1 MFGPAA
7 TPGGGG
13 GGTVRQIYSYGD
25 GIVRVGVGSWCD
37 YGDGDSRNCHA
48 LNDGAN
54 IPANHELLTDSAEL
68 AGFPSVYLSD
78 VSSGHCDDL
87 NPDCS
92 ASGGDNRLSDNPFSG
107 CKFPVNLDAGVNGTL
122 TARWAGDDLFSADLA
137 DGGFVPAG
145 ATVTFVAD
153 PDDGF
158 YVSGWTGCA
167 QTADNVGGAEDG
179 ENKECEAVADSNL
192 SVSASFGNR
201 AVARCAAEGKLA
213 NAAGDGC
220 VSECPAGQE
229 NNGGQCAAC
238 GDGTYNADSG
248 GSCKICGEGTVGG
261 ESNGGFTTCACDRL
275 REKDSGGTCVQT
287 ERDVDISATDRE
299 GGTGGEVVATV
310 AGREVSDVAPVSQSV
325 TITAIP
331 DAGLYVNTWNGS
343 CNNIGGTGFQDPVG
357 TPQVCVVAPGTS
369 AISAKVTFQEGLVCE
384 TRNREQ
390 VSVTTCGA
398 CLPTFY
404 DPAPDVKA
412 THDCACR
419 PGMIRAEVFLSGEDV
434 LANAPEPR
442 CVPSGS
448 VGAECARSGWDYLN
462 YGGAEI
468 CGFGRDESTLLNWQ
482 SRHSETRCVISGSG
496 FQTEPQCA
504 DVFGT
509 DIPDKT
515 ATARAFVFNC
525 PTGVSADRTACLW
538 AVDLTQNA
546 GGNLS
551 AKWSGDS
558 DLRSGE
564 TVPDGAM
571 VTFVATPADGY
582 YVSLWAG
589 CESTDDNTGAHAD
602 SDLKEC
608 ATVVNADITAGAV
621 FADIDECR
629 TDANNCDANAT
640 CENHTFSGIAP
651 FCTCN
656 EGYDGNGA
664 ECYALR
670 TVGISAAANGT
681 VSASSTSDLNIRDG
695 ETARQESTVF
705 FTATPTVGFYVSGW
719 TGDCDNNA
727 AATTGED
734 DPPGTPQSCTIGPG
748 SGDVSAG
755 AEFAEIADC
764 ASRKRTQTTATT
776 CGSCTNGFATADA
789 GDAGDADVACLPVM
803 DCGAGRLVLRNGTA
817 CGECDAENFY
827 REPASGDGTG
837 DCELVTCSVEKGE
850 VRVGTTCQCAE
861 GLTQTSGN
869 PNSSG
874 LCVDDVRLSAAN
886 ECERAGWRLSAS
898 RSDCEIAIDSAGGAN
913 PGRHESCTLIGGIY
927 SCGYFFADTDGD
939 GVPNFPDYDAA
950 LDVPD
955 PREFAAYCRDG
966 LEPSG
971 LNYGGRTEC
980 ITFPTVY
987 VDSVASGGAVSVSW
1001 TGPAGYPKD
1010 DDLQS
1015 GDKVPPGTTVTFAA
1029 IPADADWYV
1038 GWWTGACESSGAATG
1053 ADDSGG
1059 GEVKTCEIAAERATD
1074 ITVGVIFEEIVA
1086 CEPLHR
1092 AERSDAVSCGGC
1104 LPTFADSDGGRF
1116 VTCECPAGTVE
1127 VSAFLSDGDFLAN
1140 TPDRRCVA
1148 SDSLAAE
1155 CALSGW
1161 DYLDYGGA
1169 KICSFGRDGSTLED
1183 AQSGGVRT
1191 RCLVGGEAAGD
1202 ASVGCGDVFG
1212 EDIPDKASSAREFFF
1227 NCPGDAGFDSARG
1240 TCTWTVNLTPG
1251 ANGSLSASWA
1261 GDDDLRNGG
1270 TVLHN
1275 ALVTFTAAPDD
1286 NYYVIGWTGCA
1297 QTTDNLGRPTDG
1309 GDKDCAAVV
1318 DFNLTVSASFEARNA
1333 NRCPD
1338 GFYDPDGVA
1347 PDGTGVNCVRKRF
1360 TLADLNQYCLASG
1373 LSSPFATL
1381 GTGVGAGA
1389 IGSFCF
1395 LLADQ
1400 DRNCFVLNDGVVVET
1415 GTVLGD
1421 TTPGSQVRSFGA
1433 YPSGLCDVVYPDC
1446 GESGQVAVEA
1456 DNPLFGCMDPPSGL
1470 RPVNFS
1476 RLLFGG
1482 SMSAAVGGVE
1492 IDSGDLAEEGAEVT
1506 FTATPSGAGFY
1517 VSEWTGDCENNP
1529 TAETGV
1535 GDAAGGAAKVC
1546 VVVADGRS
1554 EVSAGAVFAAAEVC
1568 GDVFRGDGD
1577 RPDACGECLRGY
1589 ADAGGAADV
1598 GACVAGDVGSAADLC
1613 ADAGWAVAAG
1623 RQFCVV
1629 AARVAGEASGASQCY
1644 FAQANPAEGN
1654 AELDVA
1660 LRTSS
1665 VACGDV
1671 FGSPPVF
1678 PLFAGGV
1685 GVSGNPVLYCAGEG
1699 ELVSADGTRCVA
1711 ACPGSQASDGG
1722 VNARCVCA
1730 SGVVTLDGMDCA
1742 GECPAGERVAEGQ
1755 CVCNADR
1762 EVRGGACVCAEAEAI
1777 DVGEGV
1783 CAQSRAV
1790 SVLGS
1795 DNGVV
1800 VATVLGAEVAE
1811 AGSARSPVTVP
1822 VTFVAA
1828 PDGGYYVESWT
1839 GDCLS
1844 NPSAGTGEG
1853 DATGGIPKSCVVSA
1867 GNADIEAGAT
1877 FAAVRDCGDENREGA
1892 DGVLVCGL
1900 CSVNYEDFNN
1910 DGDCT
1915 ACDSRIVGSVSE
1927 VGGSCGCVAGAITD
1941 ESLSFLN
1948 SAGDACVNRSG
1959 CLVGEGPDE
1968 TGRVCSA
1975 CVGDTF
1981 NPTAGES
1988 CMVCENGGTVGDV
2001 VNGGFTTCACAG
2013 DYTGA
2018 ACDTL
2023 PDCPENSSRGPNNA
2037 DKCVCDVNYSPAS
2050 GSPSSG
2056 TDVVCALDMRSVS
2069 VLVSDGGVVVA
2080 TVSGLEVSESQAT
2093 PSPVTEPVTFVATPD
2108 GGYYVESWAGD
2119 CLSNSSAGTGEGDAT
2134 GGVPKSCVV
2143 DAGSSDISAG
2153 AVFGVVRDCGS
2164 ENREDASGVLVCG
2177 LCSVNYEDFNNDGDC
2192 TACDSRIAGSVSE
2205 VGGSCGCV
2213 AGAITDSSLSFLNSA
2228 GDACVNRSGCLVGE
2242 GPDETGRVCSAC
2254 VGDEFNPTAGE
2265 SCMVCMNGGTV
2276 GDVVNGGFTTCTC
2289 AGDYTGTACDTL
2301 PDCPENSSRGP
2312 NNADKCVC
2320 DVNYSP
2326 ASGSPSSGV
2335 DVVCELDERS
2345 VSVLVSDGGVVVAT
2359 VSGSEV
2365 SESQATPSPVTEP
2378 VTFVAAPDGGYYV
2391 ESWTGDCLSNPS
2403 AGTGEGDATGG
2414 VPKTCVVSAGSADIS
2429 AGAVFGAVRD
2439 CGSESRK
2446 EAVGVLVCGTCA
2458 DDYEDVDGTCSA
2470 CAVAHSGST
2479 GGAACSCDSD
2489 SGYADPDENDSV
2501 LECLRVLSAS
2511 DCDAYGGG
2519 LTDNDTACDCSTARG
2534 FSGESCDVCAGDNVR
2549 TVQGSVVSC
2558 ESPTGQAVCD
2568 RAEGGAL
2575 EFRDGRCV
2583 SYCEAG
2589 QQRDSGTGACV
2600 ACAAGTYNPTAG
2612 AACQSCNGIT
2622 GDIENG
2628 GATSCAECENG
2639 GARADADTNTCACVG
2654 DYYGDTCGERD
2665 VCPANSSRGLD
2676 DGDKCVC
2683 DVHYSPASG
2692 SSVSGTDVVCEVDE
2706 RTVLVLNS
2714 VFGTVVATVAG
2725 AEVAEGGSADSPVTV
2740 PVTFIATPDAGHY
2753 VRAWMGDCLG
2763 VGDTGEDDAPGA
2775 VQVCEVAA
2783 GVGAVRAG
2791 ATFDDIEDCA
2801 GDRREQTDATTCG
2814 GCAGSYVDTNPD
2826 DGGLTCGCPA
2836 GSEEVS
2842 PGVCG
2847 ACGAGMFNAVAGA
2860 ACQSCN
2866 GITGDI
2872 VNGGATSCAECENGG
2887 ARTDAD
2893 TNTCAC
2899 VGDYYGDTCGE
2910 RDVCPANSSR
2920 GSDDGDK
2927 CECDVHYSPAS
2938 GSSDS
2943 GTDVVCELDERTV
2956 FVANSVFGTVVATV
2970 GGVEVAENGSADSPV
2985 TVPVTFIATPDA
2997 GYYVRAWTGDCLG
3010 VGDTGEDD
3018 APGAVQVCE
3027 VAAGAGAVRA
3037 GATFDTVED
3046 CAGVRRE
3053 QASAT
3058 TCGGCAG
3065 SYVDTNPDD
3074 GDLTCGCPAGSEEV
3088 SPGVCGACGAG
3099 MFNAVAGGSC
3109 GVCAGITG
3117 DGNGNKLDG
3126 GATSCDV
3133 CGNGG
3138 ARAGDDSNACACVGH
3153 HTGELCEVPP
3163 RVVSVTMSDDGAL
3176 SAEWDGVALG
3186 VGDDVPDGAQVT
3198 FAAVPVSGYYVSVWT
3213 DACADNPNTGGH
3225 GDGGR
3230 KECVV
3235 SADGDVTVGAVFADI
3250 NECEDAN
3257 KVNGGCGL
3265 ESEFRC
3271 VNQVGA
3277 ARTCERIC
3285 RNAGVRQSDDACEC
3299 VNNYTGDFCEVPP
3312 RGVSWTSAS
3321 DGALWAEWDGMT
3333 LDIGDDVPNGARV
3346 TFIATPTVGF
3356 YVSGWAGDCLNN
3368 PTATTGENDDAGG
3381 TAKTCV
3387 ATADDSGVNAGA
3399 TFGAVRDCG
3408 DENREGADGVLVC
3421 GVCSVNYED
3430 YNSDGDCTTCDS
3442 RIVGSVSEVG
3452 GSCGCVAGAITDSSL
3467 SFLNSA
3473 RDACVNRTGCL
3484 VGEGPDETGRVCS
3497 ACVGDTFNP
3506 TAGESC
3512 MVCMNGG
3519 TVGDVVNGGFT
3530 TCTCSGDWT
3539 GTACDVLPACPDNAS
3554 RGSDADKCVCD
3565 DEYRVADSSPALS
3578 GVDVVCEVLLRT
3590 VFAAFSQNGTV
3601 VATVAGV
3608 EISEGGS
3615 ALSPVTERVTFTAS
3629 PGSDYYVKSWTG
3641 DCAAERSPVV
3651 ATTGEGDAPGAV
3663 QVCVVAAGGDY
3674 TWAGAVFA
3682 GVADCAGLNQE
3693 RTDATTCG
3701 SCVGVYVDT
3710 NPNDD
3715 RFTCG
3720 CPVGWEEAG
3729 DGCQPCSAGKFN
3741 GSAGGSCGVCDGV
3754 VRDGDGNKVDAGA
3767 TRCDVCLNG
3776 GTRADVN
3783 TNACACVGDYYG
3795 DLCGSRDSCPDNSS
3809 RDLSE
3814 GVAAQC
3820 VCDDDYNS
3828 PDGAPDRGTSVICVL
3843 NERAVSV
3850 LVSDNGVVVAT
3861 VSGMEVSE
3869 SETTLSPVTVPVT
3882 FIAVPDDGYYVTV
3895 WTGDCESNPSATT
3908 GEDGSPGAVQACV
3921 VSAGDAGIQAGA
3933 VFAEVADCDGENRI
3947 RTSAT
3952 ACGGCDAARHYF
3964 DKDGSEDGYECV
3976 LPTRANCKSVNK
3988 VANNVDDAL
3997 STECVVVSEANC
4009 ARVGEYADPIGHTRT
4024 CLESCPNS
4032 YGTSPAV
4039 PGACSFCEGGR
4050 ESPDGRTPCAC
4061 PAGERPTVKSG
4072 VCVTGAAMDAAE
4084 ACEAAGWRLNDDGDR
4099 CLVKS
4104 VNGDTGV
4111 AQSSCDLASGCA
4123 AAFGSGFNF
4132 PTTIAADAETPR
4144 EFVYN
4149 CGTGRNPAG
4158 ANTRGETECCDDP
4171 TTDDGAGV
4179 CRPTAETCGA
4189 YGGAAVNDAYDPADR
4204 HAHPPCVCGEGDGG
4218 TPGTEEG
4225 EGCFAAWTIYLSA
4238 ATNGTLSATAEG
4250 DAIRDGGK
4258 VSRGATV
4265 TFAASPSPGFYVSA
4279 WDGCEGIPP
4288 ESILGGDD
4296 DGDAKL
4302 CAAAALSDLRVSVSF
4317 AEREQCPGSLVNS
4330 AGDGCVDFCAAGE
4343 ELNDSGDACVVCDS
4357 GEYNPTP
4364 DGSCVVCG
4372 DNGTRMSATVCE
4384 CDSGYAKGA
4393 SGECVVASPRAEMV
4407 GVVAASL
4414 VAAPEGNYF
4423 VREWVGVTCANDGDA
4438 TGDADNPGAVKVCEL
4453 SSATSAEATVGVVY
4467 SYSRTATLGTVPAD
4481 GTGGTVYATVAAAV
4495 PEELSDGGR
4504 VSSREFVFVVAVP
4517 AAGWRVTSW
4526 GDGGGVCKDAPTSQ
4540 DENDTGAKVCVI
4552 RPGDED
4558 LNVGVTFESVSSSD
4572 PGL

>member
-1 MFGPAA
+1 MPRFAGVLRAGTLVAALAGAAACAVFALAPALAQTGEESCTLVSVPANPERGELCVPDSGGDNILADARNCAGAGWDLRRTSNGRWRCDVPFRNHAGGNDENSCRLFNGERTGCRNQFGTASNGGADIPRRRPNHDSDPDNPTRFAAQCPPDREPDPEWDGTGTQQCVALQRSVAVSRADNGTVVATVAGAVVGENRSAESPATEPVTFAA
-7 TPGGGG
+7 TPDDGYYVSEW
-13 GGTVRQIYSYGD
+13 TGD
-25 GIVRVGVGSWCD
+25 CENNPSATTGE
-37 YGDGDSRNCHA
+37 GDSGANIGAAKTCVVDAGTEDVVAGAMFATVENCPSRHRPQATATTCGALDSASLASAPRITAADIDRFCADAGGRADNLLAYNPTFIRNMIVVGRQCIFGTGDPRNCHA
-48 LNDGAN
+48 LNAGTTV
-54 IPANHELLTDSAEL
+54 PANHQL
-68 AGFPSVYLSD
+68 AAANSN
-78 VSSGHCDDL
+78 GHCDDIH
-87 NPDCS
+87 PAC
-92 ASGGDNRLSDNPFSG
+92 SGGEPRTIENNPLSG
-107 CKFPVNLDAGVNGTL
+107 CGCATGTSLITAHTSFSQTEQRCAPSDSLGTECALSGWLYLDSSGTESCIFSSGDNSALEDGQSGVKRANCSIAGGGPSVPRCADIFG
-122 TARWAGDDLFSADLA
+122 GDIPDA
-137 DGGFVPAG
+137 DGTAQTFFYNCPAGSEVASDRSACTWAVSLDPGANGSLSAKWFGDSDLEDGERVPAG
-145 ATVTFVAD
+145 TRVTFVAR
-153 PDDGF
+153 PDVRY

-167 QTADNVGGAEDG
+167 EAADNIGSADDVGSQECAVVVSEQLTVGAVFKSALVDQCRVGGM
-179 ENKECEAVADSNL
+179 VANFAHD
-192 SVSASFGNR
+192 A
-201 AVARCAAEGKLA
+201 
-213 NAAGDGC
+213 C
-220 VSECPAGQE
+220 VSECPVGQGDE
-229 NNGGQCAAC
+229 DGQCAPCIGGA
-238 GDGTYNADSG
+238 YSPAAG
-248 GSCKICGEGTVGG
+248 GSCIACSPGGVAGG
-261 ESNGGFTTCACDRL
+261 EVNGGFSSCECGALYVKGDGGVCVQVERTVALSARA
-275 REKDSGGTCVQT
+275 SGGL
-287 ERDVDISATDRE
+287 AGP
-299 GGTGGEVVATV
+299 GGTVTAESGGEAIVDGGVAS
-310 AGREVSDVAPVSQSV
+310 VSGSV
-325 TITAIP
+325 TITAVP
-331 DAGLYVNTWNGS
+331 DDGWYVQQWDGNCRTYAL
-343 CNNIGGTGFQDPVG
+343 IGTDRPAG
-357 TPQVCVVAPGTS
+357 TPIVCVVPPGTS
-369 AISAKVTFQEGLVCE
+369 AIDTGAAFDLGASCGSSF
-384 TRNREQ
+384 NRESLNNPISCGGCLATYEDSDPD
-390 VSVTTCGA
+390 SV
-398 CLPTFY
+398 
-404 DPAPDVKA
+404 
-412 THDCACR
+412 
-419 PGMIRAEVFLSGEDV
+419 
-434 LANAPEPR
+434 
-442 CVPSGS
+442 
-448 VGAECARSGWDYLN
+448 
-462 YGGAEI
+462 
-468 CGFGRDESTLLNWQ
+468 
-482 SRHSETRCVISGSG
+482 
-496 FQTEPQCA
+496 
-504 DVFGT
+504 
-509 DIPDKT
+509 
-515 ATARAFVFNC
+515 
-525 PTGVSADRTACLW
+525 GVSACVCPIGTSEGNWYSDVEDFLAKESERRCVEDTTSRPQRDPSVVGITAFTQGDMTVTRYVPPASLEADCHDSGW
-538 AVDLTQNA
+538 AVLDFGANWYCLFALDGSMLKDAQTGA
-546 GGNLS
+546 TATHCVLRGGGSRGIPDCAEIFGGGVPDQGSEARMILHNCPS
-551 AKWSGDS
+551 AVSADHSACYYKVVIPERTHGAVSASWAGDS
-558 DLRSGE
+558 DLESGE
-564 TVPDGAM
+564 GVAPGAT
-571 VTFVATPADGY
+571 VTFTAVPNPGY
-582 YVSLWAG
+582 YVTTWIG
-589 CESTDDNTGAHAD
+589 CPPTAENTGGHD
-602 SDLKEC
+602 DGGSQEC
-608 ATVVNADITAGAV
+608 AAVVDAELTVRAV
-621 FADIDECR
+621 FVDIDECQ
-629 TDANNCDANAT
+629 TDNACDENAS
-640 CENHTFSGIAP
+640 CENHAFSGIAP
-651 FCTCN
+651 ICTCN
-656 EGYDGNGA
+656 EGYDGNGVK
-664 ECYALR
+664 CYALR
-670 TVGISAAANGT
+670 TVGISAATNGT

-734 DPPGTPQSCTIGPG
+734 DPPGTPQSCEVAPG
-748 SGDVSAG
+748 VPDIAAG
-755 AEFAEIADC
+755 ATFSAIADC
-764 ASRKRTQTTATT
+764 ASRKRVNDSATS
-776 CGSCTNGFATADA
+776 CGSCMNGFATADVN
-789 GDAGDADVACLPVM
+789 DADDAAVLCLPVAS
-803 DCGAGRLVLRNGTA
+803 CGVGQAAIDNGTA
-817 CGECDAENFY
+817 CECDAANGY
-827 REPASGDGTG
+827 RDRTPDDGVLS
-837 DCELVTCSVEKGE
+837 CELVVCDFVNAGE
-850 VRVGTTCQCAE
+850 VRVGTECHCRDLHTR
-861 GLTQTSGN
+861 TSGN

-874 LCVDDVRLSAAN
+874 TCVTNGRVDVAN
-886 ECERAGWRLSAS
+886 ACEAAGWRLNSF
-898 RSDCEIAIDSAGGAN
+898 RTNCVIAINNGGT
-913 PGRHESCTLIGGIY
+913 PFESCSLLPGG
-927 SCGYFFADTDGD
+927 CANFFADSDGD
-939 GVPNFPDYDAA
+939 GVPNLPRYDAA
-950 LDVPD
+950 LDVPT
-955 PREFAAYCRDG
+955 PRRFAMHCADG
-966 LEPSG
+966 REPSG
-971 LNYGGRTEC
+971 KNDGGQTEC
-980 ITFPTVY
+980 VTFPTVY
-987 VDSVASGGAVSVSW
+987 VDPVSGGGAGGALSVSW
-1001 TGPAGYPKD
+1001 AGVAGWPSFAGD

-1029 IPADADWYV
+1029 TPADDGRYV
-1038 GWWTGACESSGAATG
+1038 AWWTGDCESSGAATG

-1059 GEVKTCEIAAERATD
+1059 GEVKTCEIVAERATD
-1074 ITVGVIFEEIVA
+1074 VTVGVIFEEIVA

-1191 RCLVGGEAAGD
+1191 RCLVGGEVAGD

-1240 TCTWTVNLTPG
+1240 TCTWTVNLNPG

-1433 YPSGLCDVVYPDC
+1433 YPAGLCDVVYPDC

-1456 DNPLFGCMDPPSGL
+1456 DNPLFGCMDPPSGS

-1482 SMSAAVGGVE
+1482 SMSAAVGGVA

-1529 TAETGV
+1529 TAATGV

-1554 EVSAGAVFAAAEVC
+1554 EVAAGAVFAAAEVC

-1654 AELDVA
+1654 AELDAA

-1678 PLFAGGV
+1678 PLLAGGV
-1685 GVSGNPVLYCAGEG
+1685 GVSGNPVLYCAGAG

-1742 GECPAGERVAEGQ
+1742 GECPAGETATDGQ

-1762 EVRGGACVCAEAEAI
+1762 EVREGACVCSEAEAI

-1853 DATGGIPKSCVVSA
+1853 DATGGVSKSCIVDAGSADISAGAVFGAVRDCGDENREGADGVLVCGVCSVNYEDFNNDGDCTACDSRIAGSVSEVGGSCGCVPGAITDESLSFLNSAGNACVNRSGCLAGEGPDETGRTCAACVGNEFNPTAGESCMVCENGGTVGGLTNGGWTTCECAGDYTGTACDTLPDCPDNSSRTTDADKCVCDVNYSPASGSPSSGVDVVCALDMRSVSVSVSDGGVVVATVSGLEVSESQATPSPVTEPVTFVATPDGDYYVESWTGDCLSNPSAGTGEGDATGGGSKSCVVSAGSSDIEAGAVFGAVRDCGSENREGADGVLVCGVCSVNHEDFNNDGSCTACDSRIVGSVSEVGGSCGCDAGTVTDESLSFLNSAGNACVNRSGCLAGEGPDETGRTCAACVGDEFNPTAGESCMVCMNGGTVGDAVNGGWTTCTCAGDYTGAACDTLPDCPSNSSRASDGDKCVCDVNYSPASGSPSSGTDVVCESDERSVSVLVSGNGVVVATVSGSEVGENDSADSPVTVPVTFVATPDSDYYVLGWTGDCDNNSSAGTGEGDATGGIPKSCVVSA

-1892 DGVLVCGL
+1892 DGVLVCGV

-1910 DGDCT
+1910 DG
-1915 ACDSRIVGSVSE
+1915 S
-1927 VGGSCGCVAGAITD
+1927 
-1941 ESLSFLN
+1941 
-1948 SAGDACVNRSG
+1948 
-1959 CLVGEGPDE
+1959 
-1968 TGRVCSA
+1968 
-1975 CVGDTF
+1975 
-1981 NPTAGES
+1981 
-1988 CMVCENGGTVGDV
+1988 
-2001 VNGGFTTCACAG
+2001 
-2013 DYTGA
+2013 
-2018 ACDTL
+2018 
-2023 PDCPENSSRGPNNA
+2023 
-2037 DKCVCDVNYSPAS
+2037 
-2050 GSPSSG
+2050 
-2056 TDVVCALDMRSVS
+2056 
-2069 VLVSDGGVVVA
+2069 
-2080 TVSGLEVSESQAT
+2080 
-2093 PSPVTEPVTFVATPD
+2093 
-2108 GGYYVESWAGD
+2108 
-2119 CLSNSSAGTGEGDAT
+2119 
-2134 GGVPKSCVV
+2134 
-2143 DAGSSDISAG
+2143 
-2153 AVFGVVRDCGS
+2153 
-2164 ENREDASGVLVCG
+2164 
-2177 LCSVNYEDFNNDGDC
+2177 C

-2213 AGAITDSSLSFLNSA
+2213 AGAITDGSLSFLNSA
-2228 GDACVNRSGCLVGE
+2228 GDACVSRAGCLVGE
-2242 GPDETGRVCSAC
+2242 GADETGRVCSAC
-2254 VGDEFNPTAGE
+2254 VGDE
-2265 SCMVCMNGGTV
+2265 
-2276 GDVVNGGFTTCTC
+2276 
-2289 AGDYTGTACDTL
+2289 
-2301 PDCPENSSRGP
+2301 
-2312 NNADKCVC
+2312 
-2320 DVNYSP
+2320 
-2326 ASGSPSSGV
+2326 
-2335 DVVCELDERS
+2335 
-2345 VSVLVSDGGVVVAT
+2345 
-2359 VSGSEV
+2359 
-2365 SESQATPSPVTEP
+2365 
-2378 VTFVAAPDGGYYV
+2378 
-2391 ESWTGDCLSNPS
+2391 
-2403 AGTGEGDATGG
+2403 
-2414 VPKTCVVSAGSADIS
+2414 
-2429 AGAVFGAVRD
+2429 
-2439 CGSESRK
+2439 
-2446 EAVGVLVCGTCA
+2446 
-2458 DDYEDVDGTCSA
+2458 
-2470 CAVAHSGST
+2470 
-2479 GGAACSCDSD
+2479 
-2489 SGYADPDENDSV
+2489 
-2501 LECLRVLSAS
+2501 
-2511 DCDAYGGG
+2511 
-2519 LTDNDTACDCSTARG
+2519 
-2534 FSGESCDVCAGDNVR
+2534 
-2549 TVQGSVVSC
+2549 
-2558 ESPTGQAVCD
+2558 
-2568 RAEGGAL
+2568 
-2575 EFRDGRCV
+2575 
-2583 SYCEAG
+2583 
-2589 QQRDSGTGACV
+2589 
-2600 ACAAGTYNPTAG
+2600 
-2612 AACQSCNGIT
+2612 
-2622 GDIENG
+2622 
-2628 GATSCAECENG
+2628 
-2639 GARADADTNTCACVG
+2639 
-2654 DYYGDTCGERD
+2654 
-2665 VCPANSSRGLD
+2665 
-2676 DGDKCVC
+2676 
-2683 DVHYSPASG
+2683 
-2692 SSVSGTDVVCEVDE
+2692 
-2706 RTVLVLNS
+2706 
-2714 VFGTVVATVAG
+2714 
-2725 AEVAEGGSADSPVTV
+2725 
-2740 PVTFIATPDAGHY
+2740 
-2753 VRAWMGDCLG
+2753 
-2763 VGDTGEDDAPGA
+2763 
-2775 VQVCEVAA
+2775 
-2783 GVGAVRAG
+2783 
-2791 ATFDDIEDCA
+2791 
-2801 GDRREQTDATTCG
+2801 
-2814 GCAGSYVDTNPD
+2814 
-2826 DGGLTCGCPA
+2826 
-2836 GSEEVS
+2836 
-2842 PGVCG
+2842 
-2847 ACGAGMFNAVAGA
+2847 
-2860 ACQSCN
+2860 
-2866 GITGDI
+2866 
-2872 VNGGATSCAECENGG
+2872 
-2887 ARTDAD
+2887 
-2893 TNTCAC
+2893 
-2899 VGDYYGDTCGE
+2899 
-2910 RDVCPANSSR
+2910 
-2920 GSDDGDK
+2920 
-2927 CECDVHYSPAS
+2927 
-2938 GSSDS
+2938 
-2943 GTDVVCELDERTV
+2943 
-2956 FVANSVFGTVVATV
+2956 
-2970 GGVEVAENGSADSPV
+2970 
-2985 TVPVTFIATPDA
+2985 
-2997 GYYVRAWTGDCLG
+2997 
-3010 VGDTGEDD
+3010 
-3018 APGAVQVCE
+3018 
-3027 VAAGAGAVRA
+3027 
-3037 GATFDTVED
+3037 
-3046 CAGVRRE
+3046 
-3053 QASAT
+3053 
-3058 TCGGCAG
+3058 
-3065 SYVDTNPDD
+3065 
-3074 GDLTCGCPAGSEEV
+3074 
-3088 SPGVCGACGAG
+3088 
-3099 MFNAVAGGSC
+3099 
-3109 GVCAGITG
+3109 
-3117 DGNGNKLDG
+3117 
-3126 GATSCDV
+3126 
-3133 CGNGG
+3133 
-3138 ARAGDDSNACACVGH
+3138 
-3153 HTGELCEVPP
+3153 
-3163 RVVSVTMSDDGAL
+3163 
-3176 SAEWDGVALG
+3176 
-3186 VGDDVPDGAQVT
+3186 
-3198 FAAVPVSGYYVSVWT
+3198 
-3213 DACADNPNTGGH
+3213 
-3225 GDGGR
+3225 
-3230 KECVV
+3230 
-3235 SADGDVTVGAVFADI
+3235 
-3250 NECEDAN
+3250 
-3257 KVNGGCGL
+3257 
-3265 ESEFRC
+3265 
-3271 VNQVGA
+3271 
-3277 ARTCERIC
+3277 
-3285 RNAGVRQSDDACEC
+3285 
-3299 VNNYTGDFCEVPP
+3299 
-3312 RGVSWTSAS
+3312 
-3321 DGALWAEWDGMT
+3321 
-3333 LDIGDDVPNGARV
+3333 
-3346 TFIATPTVGF
+3346 
-3356 YVSGWAGDCLNN
+3356 
-3368 PTATTGENDDAGG
+3368 
-3381 TAKTCV
+3381 
-3387 ATADDSGVNAGA
+3387 
-3399 TFGAVRDCG
+3399 
-3408 DENREGADGVLVC
+3408 
-3421 GVCSVNYED
+3421 
-3430 YNSDGDCTTCDS
+3430 
-3442 RIVGSVSEVG
+3442 
-3452 GSCGCVAGAITDSSL
+3452 
-3467 SFLNSA
+3467 
-3473 RDACVNRTGCL
+3473 
-3484 VGEGPDETGRVCS
+3484 
-3497 ACVGDTFNP
+3497 FNP

-3820 VCDDDYNS
+3820 VCDDDYSS

-3850 LVSDNGVVVAT
+3850 LVSDNGVVAAT

-3882 FIAVPDDGYYVTV
+3882 FVAVPDDGYYVTV
-3895 WTGDCESNPSATT
+3895 WTGDCESNSSATT
-3908 GEDGSPGAVQACV
+3908 GEDDSPGAVQACV
-3921 VSAGDAGIQAGA
+3921 VSAGDADIRAGA

-3952 ACGGCDAARHYF
+3952 ECGGCDTARHYF
-3964 DKDGSEDGYECV
+3964 DKDGSEDVYECV

-3997 STECVVVSEANC
+3997 STGCVVVSEANC
-4009 ARVGEYADPIGHTRT
+4009 ATVGEYADPIGHTRT

-4032 YGTSPAV
+4032 YGTSPTV

-4123 AAFGSGFNF
+4123 VAFGSGFNF

-4149 CGTGRNPAG
+4149 CGTDRNPAG

-4238 ATNGTLSATAEG
+4238 ATNGTLSATAAG
-4250 DAIRDGGK
+4250 DAVRDGDK

-4265 TFAASPSPGFYVSA
+4265 TFAASPSPGYYVSA
-4279 WDGCEGIPP
+4279 WDGCEGISP
-4288 ESILGGDD
+4288 ESVLGGDD

-4317 AEREQCPGSLVNS
+4317 AEREQCPGLLVNS

-4343 ELNDSGDACVVCDS
+4343 ELNEAGDACVVCDS

-4364 DGSCVVCG
+4364 DGRCVVCG

-4393 SGECVVASPRAEMV
+4393 SGECVVAVPRAEMV

-4453 SSATSAEATVGVVY
+4453 SSATSAAATVGVVY
-4467 SYSRTATLGTVPAD
+4467 LYSRTATLGTVPAD

-4495 PEELSDGGR
+4495 PEELSDGDR

-4517 AAGWRVTSW
+4517 AAGWRVASW
-4526 GDGGGVCKDAPTSQ
+4526 GEVGGVCKDAPTSQ

-4552 RPGDED
+4552 RPGDDD
-4558 LNVGVTFESVSSSD
+4558 LNVGVIFESVSSSD

>member
-1 MFGPAA
+1 MGEVSRAA
-7 TPGGGG
+7 SGLRVLALVAVFCGAAAGAFAPVAGAQEQDGLCPGGARVLAHEDILLCVPEDAYQDAENCANAGWL
-13 GGTVRQIYSYGD
+13 VD
-25 GIVRVGVGSWCD
+25 APGIVRCHIPLRD
-37 YGDGDSRNCHA
+37 YTAGGGMNQDFCRLSFANGNYGCRVHFGTAPNG
-48 LNDGAN
+48 GAN
-54 IPANHELLTDSAEL
+54 IPQKRANHAADTRYASRCRFGQIPDPGWDGTGTQQCVCRQNQTIQNGSCQCP
-68 AGFPSVYLSD
+68 AGL
-78 VSSGHCDDL
+78 VSIGESGHCVFPDIVGSARNCIAAGW
-87 NPDCS
+87 NPRPRHNNAHFNCTIPLHDHTGNISYTACRLLPVGNPGGCNAFGTDNNGFADIPDRLSGLSADARYAYACPGGSVPDPNWDRRGVQQCVCPLSGQSLRNGACACPAGTASAYVYRGSGDRRANTPVHRCIPADSLGVECS
-92 ASGGDNRLSDNPFSG
+92 ASGWSYNSTASDSAIGQCYFDRDGGSSRDNYDPDGARLKDSQTGVGYSRCEIGTTHAFNPDCADIFGDDIPDRDEVAGPFLVYNCPEASSEPSADYSTCDCKEGYSGESCGSSQVCADQGLYAHPASGECVSVCPDNYQNN
-107 CKFPVNLDAGVNGTL
+107 PVNFGCESCGAVKDRSIST
-122 TARWAGDDLFSADLA
+122 
-137 DGGFVPAG
+137 GGEP
-145 ATVTFVAD
+145 
-153 PDDGF
+153 
-158 YVSGWTGCA
+158 C
-167 QTADNVGGAEDG
+167 
-179 ENKECEAVADSNL
+179 
-192 SVSASFGNR
+192 
-201 AVARCAAEGKLA
+201 RCAGYLNNFHYNIESF
-213 NAAGDGC
+213 DGTKC
-220 VSECPAGQE
+220 EYYSLSPRHPACDVGEYHRDIGGGLFKCTPCPAGTY
-229 NNGGQCAAC
+229 GGRAPGAVDDVCVAC
-238 GDGTYNADSG
+238 GSGSLGGHGPSG
-248 GSCKICGEGTVGG
+248 GA
-261 ESNGGFTTCACDRL
+261 TTCACNPGS
-275 REKDSGGTCVQT
+275 EKIRGATC
-287 ERDVDISATDRE
+287 
-299 GGTGGEVVATV
+299 EVVWTV
-310 AGREVSDVAPVSQSV
+310 G
-325 TITAIP
+325 
-331 DAGLYVNTWNGS
+331 
-343 CNNIGGTGFQDPVG
+343 
-357 TPQVCVVAPGTS
+357 
-369 AISAKVTFQEGLVCE
+369 
-384 TRNREQ
+384 
-390 VSVTTCGA
+390 
-398 CLPTFY
+398 
-404 DPAPDVKA
+404 
-412 THDCACR
+412 
-419 PGMIRAEVFLSGEDV
+419 
-434 LANAPEPR
+434 
-442 CVPSGS
+442 
-448 VGAECARSGWDYLN
+448 
-462 YGGAEI
+462 
-468 CGFGRDESTLLNWQ
+468 
-482 SRHSETRCVISGSG
+482 
-496 FQTEPQCA
+496 
-504 DVFGT
+504 
-509 DIPDKT
+509 
-515 ATARAFVFNC
+515 
-525 PTGVSADRTACLW
+525 
-538 AVDLTQNA
+538 LTQNA

-551 AKWSGDS
+551 ARYADDS
-558 DLRSGE
+558 DVRSGE
-564 TVPDGAM
+564 KVPDG
-571 VTFVATPADGY
+571 VTATFAAAPSPGH

-589 CESTDDNTGAHAD
+589 CDSKGKGLGRHGDGGA
-602 SDLKEC
+602 KEC
-608 ATVVNADITAGAV
+608 AAVVEADLTVGAI
-621 FADIDECR
+621 FADVDECQTGR
-629 TDANNCDANAT
+629 NNCHAEAT
-640 CENHTFSGIAP
+640 CENNPVPNANPI
-651 FCTCN
+651 CECN
-656 EGYDGNGA
+656 EGFLGDGRA
-664 ECYALR
+664 CVPAR
-670 TVGISAAANGT
+670 TVNIAPGVNGT
-681 VSASSTSDLNIRDG
+681 LTAWRSGVSDVRDG
-695 ETARQESTVF
+695 ELVPESSRLL
-705 FTATPTVGFYVSGW
+705 FTATPDDGFYVESW
-719 TGDCDNNA
+719 TGDCENNETA
-727 AATTGED
+727 ATGED
-734 DPPGTPQSCTIGPG
+734 AGSPSPKSCGVGEG
-748 SGDVSAG
+748 SADVTVG
-755 AEFAEIADC
+755 ATFAAINPNCEP
-764 ASRKRTQTTATT
+764 RKRVHATALT
-776 CGSCTNGFATADA
+776 CGGCMDGFATADA
-789 GDAGDADVACLPVM
+789 DDADNAGVACLPLAV
-803 DCGAGRLVLRNGTA
+803 CGFGKAANVDNGTA
-817 CGECDAENFY
+817 CGCDGENGFLDSD
-827 REPASGDGTG
+827 PDDGVLICKLVNCGPHTG
-837 DCELVTCSVEKGE
+837 KR
-850 VRVGTTCQCAE
+850 RVGTTCVCSDADA
-861 GLTQTSGN
+861 TPTSGN

-874 LCVDDVRLSAAN
+874 VCVTDIRLPVAN
-886 ECERAGWRLSAS
+886 ACERAGWSLNFS
-898 RSDCEIAIDSAGGAN
+898 RTGCAITANSVGGAT
-913 PGRHESCTLIGGIY
+913 PGRHY
-927 SCGYFFADTDGD
+927 SCALLYGTYSCRHFFADSDGD
-939 GVPNFPDYDAA
+939 DIPDFPRYDAA

-955 PREFAAYCRDG
+955 PRGFVAYCQNG
-966 LEPSG
+966 QEPSG
-971 LNYGGRTEC
+971 KNDGGQTEC
-980 ITFPTVY
+980 VTFPTVY
-987 VDSVASGGAVSVSW
+987 VDPVSGGGAGGALSVSW
-1001 TGPAGYPKD
+1001 AGVAGWPSFAGD

-1015 GDKVPPGTTVTFAA
+1015 GDKVPPGTTVTFTAT
-1029 IPADADWYV
+1029 PADDGRYV
-1038 GWWTGACESSGAATG
+1038 AWWTGDCESSGAATG

-1059 GEVKTCEIAAERATD
+1059 GEVKTCEIVTERATD
-1074 ITVGVIFEEIVA
+1074 VTVGVIFEEIVA

-1092 AERSDAVSCGGC
+1092 EERLSAVSCGGC

-1191 RCLVGGEAAGD
+1191 RCLVGGEVAGD

-1227 NCPGDAGFDSARG
+1227 NCPSDAGFDAERG
-1240 TCTWTVNLTPG
+1240 TCTWTVNLNPG

-1309 GDKDCAAVV
+1309 GDKACAAVV

-1456 DNPLFGCMDPPSGL
+1456 DNPLFGCMDPPSGS

-1482 SMSAAVGGVE
+1482 SMSAAVGGVG

-1665 VACGDV
+1665 VACGEV

-1678 PLFAGGV
+1678 PLLAGGV
-1685 GVSGNPVLYCAGEG
+1685 GVSGNPVLYCSGDG
-1699 ELVSADGTRCVA
+1699 ELVSADGGSCVA
-1711 ACPGSQASDGG
+1711 ACPGSQASDGE

-1730 SGVVTLDGMDCA
+1730 SGLVTLDGMDCA
-1742 GECPAGERVAEGQ
+1742 GECPAGETATDGQ

-1811 AGSARSPVTVP
+1811 GGSARSPVTVP

-2213 AGAITDSSLSFLNSA
+2213 SGAITDESLSFLNSAGNACVNRSGCLAGEGPDETGRVCSACAGDTFNPTAGESCMVCMNGGTVGDVVNGGFTTCACAGDYTGTACDTLPDCPSNSSRTTDADKCGCDVNYSPASGSPSSGVDVVCELDERSISVSVSDGGVVVATVSGLEVSESQATPSPVTVPVTFVATPDGGYYVESWTGDCLSNPSAGTGEGDATGGGSKSCVVSAGNADIEAGAVFGAVRDCGDENREGASGVLVCGVCSVNYEDFNNDGDCTACDSRIVGSVSEVGGSCGCVPGAITDGSLSFLNSA

-2242 GPDETGRVCSAC
+2242 GADETGRVCSAC

-2276 GDVVNGGFTTCTC
+2276 GDVVNGGFTTC
-2289 AGDYTGTACDTL
+2289 A
-2301 PDCPENSSRGP
+2301 
-2312 NNADKCVC
+2312 
-2320 DVNYSP
+2320 
-2326 ASGSPSSGV
+2326 
-2335 DVVCELDERS
+2335 
-2345 VSVLVSDGGVVVAT
+2345 
-2359 VSGSEV
+2359 
-2365 SESQATPSPVTEP
+2365 
-2378 VTFVAAPDGGYYV
+2378 
-2391 ESWTGDCLSNPS
+2391 
-2403 AGTGEGDATGG
+2403 
-2414 VPKTCVVSAGSADIS
+2414 
-2429 AGAVFGAVRD
+2429 
-2439 CGSESRK
+2439 
-2446 EAVGVLVCGTCA
+2446 
-2458 DDYEDVDGTCSA
+2458 
-2470 CAVAHSGST
+2470 
-2479 GGAACSCDSD
+2479 
-2489 SGYADPDENDSV
+2489 
-2501 LECLRVLSAS
+2501 
-2511 DCDAYGGG
+2511 
-2519 LTDNDTACDCSTARG
+2519 
-2534 FSGESCDVCAGDNVR
+2534 
-2549 TVQGSVVSC
+2549 
-2558 ESPTGQAVCD
+2558 
-2568 RAEGGAL
+2568 
-2575 EFRDGRCV
+2575 
-2583 SYCEAG
+2583 
-2589 QQRDSGTGACV
+2589 
-2600 ACAAGTYNPTAG
+2600 
-2612 AACQSCNGIT
+2612 
-2622 GDIENG
+2622 
-2628 GATSCAECENG
+2628 
-2639 GARADADTNTCACVG
+2639 
-2654 DYYGDTCGERD
+2654 
-2665 VCPANSSRGLD
+2665 
-2676 DGDKCVC
+2676 
-2683 DVHYSPASG
+2683 
-2692 SSVSGTDVVCEVDE
+2692 
-2706 RTVLVLNS
+2706 
-2714 VFGTVVATVAG
+2714 
-2725 AEVAEGGSADSPVTV
+2725 
-2740 PVTFIATPDAGHY
+2740 
-2753 VRAWMGDCLG
+2753 
-2763 VGDTGEDDAPGA
+2763 
-2775 VQVCEVAA
+2775 
-2783 GVGAVRAG
+2783 
-2791 ATFDDIEDCA
+2791 
-2801 GDRREQTDATTCG
+2801 
-2814 GCAGSYVDTNPD
+2814 
-2826 DGGLTCGCPA
+2826 
-2836 GSEEVS
+2836 
-2842 PGVCG
+2842 
-2847 ACGAGMFNAVAGA
+2847 
-2860 ACQSCN
+2860 
-2866 GITGDI
+2866 
-2872 VNGGATSCAECENGG
+2872 
-2887 ARTDAD
+2887 
-2893 TNTCAC
+2893 
-2899 VGDYYGDTCGE
+2899 
-2910 RDVCPANSSR
+2910 
-2920 GSDDGDK
+2920 
-2927 CECDVHYSPAS
+2927 
-2938 GSSDS
+2938 
-2943 GTDVVCELDERTV
+2943 
-2956 FVANSVFGTVVATV
+2956 
-2970 GGVEVAENGSADSPV
+2970 
-2985 TVPVTFIATPDA
+2985 
-2997 GYYVRAWTGDCLG
+2997 
-3010 VGDTGEDD
+3010 
-3018 APGAVQVCE
+3018 
-3027 VAAGAGAVRA
+3027 
-3037 GATFDTVED
+3037 
-3046 CAGVRRE
+3046 
-3053 QASAT
+3053 
-3058 TCGGCAG
+3058 
-3065 SYVDTNPDD
+3065 
-3074 GDLTCGCPAGSEEV
+3074 
-3088 SPGVCGACGAG
+3088 
-3099 MFNAVAGGSC
+3099 
-3109 GVCAGITG
+3109 
-3117 DGNGNKLDG
+3117 
-3126 GATSCDV
+3126 
-3133 CGNGG
+3133 
-3138 ARAGDDSNACACVGH
+3138 
-3153 HTGELCEVPP
+3153 
-3163 RVVSVTMSDDGAL
+3163 
-3176 SAEWDGVALG
+3176 
-3186 VGDDVPDGAQVT
+3186 
-3198 FAAVPVSGYYVSVWT
+3198 
-3213 DACADNPNTGGH
+3213 
-3225 GDGGR
+3225 
-3230 KECVV
+3230 
-3235 SADGDVTVGAVFADI
+3235 
-3250 NECEDAN
+3250 
-3257 KVNGGCGL
+3257 
-3265 ESEFRC
+3265 
-3271 VNQVGA
+3271 
-3277 ARTCERIC
+3277 
-3285 RNAGVRQSDDACEC
+3285 
-3299 VNNYTGDFCEVPP
+3299 
-3312 RGVSWTSAS
+3312 
-3321 DGALWAEWDGMT
+3321 
-3333 LDIGDDVPNGARV
+3333 
-3346 TFIATPTVGF
+3346 
-3356 YVSGWAGDCLNN
+3356 
-3368 PTATTGENDDAGG
+3368 
-3381 TAKTCV
+3381 
-3387 ATADDSGVNAGA
+3387 
-3399 TFGAVRDCG
+3399 
-3408 DENREGADGVLVC
+3408 
-3421 GVCSVNYED
+3421 
-3430 YNSDGDCTTCDS
+3430 
-3442 RIVGSVSEVG
+3442 
-3452 GSCGCVAGAITDSSL
+3452 
-3467 SFLNSA
+3467 
-3473 RDACVNRTGCL
+3473 
-3484 VGEGPDETGRVCS
+3484 
-3497 ACVGDTFNP
+3497 
-3506 TAGESC
+3506 
-3512 MVCMNGG
+3512 
-3519 TVGDVVNGGFT
+3519 
-3530 TCTCSGDWT
+3530 CSGDWT
-3539 GTACDVLPACPDNAS
+3539 GTSCDVLPACPENAS

-3608 EISEGGS
+3608 EVSEGGS

-3741 GSAGGSCGVCDGV
+3741 DSAGGSCGVCDGV

-3820 VCDDDYNS
+3820 VCDDDYSS

-3850 LVSDNGVVVAT
+3850 LVSDNGVVAAT

-3882 FIAVPDDGYYVTV
+3882 FVAVPDDGYYVTV

-3908 GEDGSPGAVQACV
+3908 GEDDSPGAVQACV
-3921 VSAGDAGIQAGA
+3921 VSAGDADIRAGA

-3964 DKDGSEDGYECV
+3964 DKDGSEDAYECV

-3988 VANNVDDAL
+3988 VANNVDDAS

-4032 YGTSPAV
+4032 YGTSPTV

-4061 PAGERPTVKSG
+4061 PLGERPTVKSG

-4123 AAFGSGFNF
+4123 VAFGSGFNF
-4132 PTTIAADAETPR
+4132 PTTIAADAGTPR

-4250 DAIRDGGK
+4250 DAVRDGGK

-4265 TFAASPSPGFYVSA
+4265 TFAASPSPGYYVSA

-4288 ESILGGDD
+4288 ESVLGGDD

-4330 AGDGCVDFCAAGE
+4330 AGDGCVDYCAAGE

-4357 GEYNPTP
+4357 GEYNPAP
-4364 DGSCVVCG
+4364 DGRCVVCG

-4393 SGECVVASPRAEMV
+4393 SGECVVAVPRAEIS
-4407 GVVAASL
+4407 GVAVDEL
-4414 VAAPEGNYF
+4414 TAAPTDGHF
-4423 VREWVGVTCANDGDA
+4423 VEEWVGVTCANAAEAVGGADDTAAKTCALATTTDA
-4438 TGDADNPGAVKVCEL
+4438 T
-4453 SSATSAEATVGVVY
+4453 ATVGVVY

-4558 LNVGVTFESVSSSD
+4558 LNVGVTFESVSS
-4572 PGL
+4572 GN